1 MLRRLSPLPSL
12 GLCLG
17 VLGPAPAFA
26 QHLLPASNGH
36 GAAVYDVGARKVADL
51 RPAIFQAWGP
61 GDFVPDLLFDAY
73 FGLRSADGAT
83 TWLTDAP
90 VERAGYV
97 PGTGIIEVEQRVAG
111 RTVVTSVFAP
121 WDWAAP
127 AVAMLAEVRNPQ
139 PGDHLVT
146 LHNLHL
152 GRNVG
157 GAFVGAEEILPL
169 DGGAVREAGD
179 RYTVVHR
186 PLVPPVGLAVPPE
199 NPFVLAQAG
208 RPFPSPASAART
220 VTDDAVVGFEF
231 APGADGTLR
240 GGVVIGA
247 LPAGA
252 PPEVSRAAE
261 EALWARWQ
269 AGLTLPEETP
279 LTRQQAAFLRMG
291 QVRGEGGG
299 RGQILASLPPGIWNI
314 SWVRDMAYSVAA
326 LSRIGAL
333 EEAWAAID
341 FQLNAEV
348 GDYVEYVG
356 RPYLISVTRYF
367 GNGRE
372 ESDAN
377 QNGPNIEWDDF
388 GLFLWSLGHYEAGGG
403 DLDRIAPHWPRI
415 RSGVLEVIE
424 SLVDD
429 LDLLVPDSSIWE
441 RHWSGGNLEDGLAQ
455 RFAWSSIVNAAG
467 LCHAARLA
475 DRLGDDGDRWRALA
489 HRLRRGVETR
499 LVAPDG
505 VLGASLEQVQR
516 GSGYHDLAVV
526 EAFTLGLL
534 PVDGPV
540 AQATWAAVNRTLR
553 VAPERGFKRNDDGVG
568 RGSGPGQAGWYD
580 EQEWVFIDLRTEI
593 WRRAAGLPGAD
604 LVAYLRGRGDAAE
617 GRLILPE
624 LLGVPNGQFEGAQP
638 MLGFGAGAW
647 LLALDGRP
655 ETFCDPPGAAADAG
669 RGGEP
674 VPADAGPLGGSGGAG
689 GTGGTGGT
697 GGPGGTTGGG
707 PTGGGGLPAT
717 GGTGGVDEPIGGTA
731 IPPAQDAGR
740 GGGAASEADAGR
752 SGGTGGGG
760 GGCGI
765 VPGTSRA
772 AEQRAAR
779 SLLLPLL
786 LISLAAARSR
796 GRRRRDGAG

>member
-1 MLRRLSPLPSL
+1 MLRRRPRPSNL
-12 GLCLG
+12 GLLAG
-17 VLGPAPAFA
+17 LIGATAPAGA
-26 QHLLPASNGH
+26 QTLLPASNGH

-73 FGLRSADGAT
+73 FGVRAADGTT
-83 TWLTDAP
+83 TWLTDVP
-90 VERAGYV
+90 VARAGYV
-97 PGTGIIEVEQRVAG
+97 PGTGIIEVEQQVGA

-127 AVAMLAEVRNPQ
+127 AVAMFAEVRGAL

-152 GRNVG
+152 GREVN

-169 DGGAVREAGD
+169 EGGGVREAGD

-186 PLVPPVGLAVPPE
+186 PLVPAVGLAVPPE
-199 NPFVLAQAG
+199 NPFLLAQAR

-231 APGADGTLR
+231 ASGADGVLR
-240 GGVVIGA
+240 GGVLLGA

-299 RGQILASLPPGIWNI
+299 QGQILASLPPGIWNI

-333 EEAWAAID
+333 DEAWAALE
-341 FQLNAEV
+341 FQLDAEA

-356 RPYLISVTRYF
+356 RPYLISVTRYY

-372 ESDAN
+372 ESDSN
-377 QNGPNIEWDDF
+377 QHGPNIEWDDF
-388 GLFLWSLGHYEAGGG
+388 GLFLWSLGHYEAAGGE
-403 DLDRIAPHWPRI
+403 LERIAPHWPRI

-441 RHWSGGNLEDGLAQ
+441 RHWSGGNLEDGQAQ

-475 DRLGDDGDRWRALA
+475 DRLGDDGDRWRRLA
-489 HRLRRGVETR
+489 HRLRQGVERR
-499 LVAPDG
+499 LVAADG

-516 GSGYHDLAVV
+516 GTGYHDLAVV
-526 EAFTLGLL
+526 EAFTMGLL

-568 RGSGPGQAGWYD
+568 RGGGPGQAGWYD

-624 LLGVPNGQFEGAQP
+624 LLGVPDGQFEGAQP

-647 LLALDGRP
+647 LLALNARP
-655 ETFCDPPGAAADAG
+655 ETFCAPPGASVDAGIGADAA
-669 RGGEP
+669 P
-674 VPADAGPLGGSGGAG
+674 TDAGPSPVADGGGGAG
-689 GTGGTGGT
+689 GGGAGGAGGSPGPTGGQAAAGGTEGSGGTGGA
-697 GGPGGTTGGG
+697 PL
-707 PTGGGGLPAT
+707 PTGGA
-717 GGTGGVDEPIGGTA
+717 V
-731 IPPAQDAGR
+731 IPPPQDAGR
-740 GGGAASEADAGR
+740 GGGLAPTADTGVTAG
-752 SGGTGGGG
+752 GNGGGG
-760 GGCGI
+760 ACAAVGHGLRSSGTTSWIVLGI
-765 VPGTSRA
+765 GA
-772 AEQRAAR
+772 
-779 SLLLPLL
+779 LL
-786 LISLAAARSR
+786 AGVRK
-796 GRRRRDGAG
+796 RRRRNGAG